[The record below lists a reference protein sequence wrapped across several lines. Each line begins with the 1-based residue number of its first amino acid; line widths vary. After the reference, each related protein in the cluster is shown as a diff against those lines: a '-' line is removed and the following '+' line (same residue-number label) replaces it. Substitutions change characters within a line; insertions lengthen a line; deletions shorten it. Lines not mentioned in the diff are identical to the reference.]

1 MVTTNRK
8 LKNCGGLQAPTQH
21 QKHSIL
27 QHKREPGITVNSAKM
42 CIQAPTQA
50 QKKHS
55 LLLWIVHPSPN
66 PGDKN
71 TVFYCKFCIQAPTQH
86 QKHSILQ
93 HKREPVYLDRCTF
106 ACKVDLLYEILR
118 FLS

>member
-1 MVTTNRK
+1 MLFANETRTVANVKGTWIHYRVLELESKWIVMNIYILCINTICFYFVSLCILPMVTTNRK

-27 QHKREPGITVNSAKM
+27 QHNREPGITVNSAKM

-55 LLLWIVHPSPN
+55 LLL
-66 PGDKN
+66 
-71 TVFYCKFCIQAPTQH
+71 
-86 QKHSILQ
+86 
-93 HKREPVYLDRCTF
+93 
-106 ACKVDLLYEILR
+106 
-118 FLS
+118 